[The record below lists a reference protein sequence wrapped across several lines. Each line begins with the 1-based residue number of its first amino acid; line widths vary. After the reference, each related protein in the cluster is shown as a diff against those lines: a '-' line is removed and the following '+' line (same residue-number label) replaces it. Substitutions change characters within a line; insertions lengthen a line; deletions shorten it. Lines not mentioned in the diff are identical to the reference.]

1 VRQKSVRAESV
12 PYREP
17 FCAIAL
23 ACLVTARHFPFLG
36 VQDGYNSLTAPITS
50 QWRNASCALQCRL
63 RDMRVSPAYV
73 QDDAHH
79 GGWVIILTAVGLVL
93 LVLCLLIRLYVRLK
107 YRSTLHKAD
116 GVLGIAGVY
125 TSRAY

>member
-1 VRQKSVRAESV
+1 MLSLWRKTAIGTQCSVL
-12 PYREP
+12 
-17 FCAIAL
+17 FCSSE
-23 ACLVTARHFPFLG
+23 FK
-36 VQDGYNSLTAPITS
+36 DGYNSLTAPITS
-50 QWRNASCALQCRL
+50 QWRNALCALQCR

-73 QDDAHH
+73 QDDKHH

-116 GVLGIAGVY
+116 AVLGVAGVY
-125 TSRAY
+125 LSRDC